1 MKDKY
6 IGKYDSVFKELLEKR
21 EEQRLIDKIRTE
33 SERDKCLRKMQ
44 EVIDGL
50 TGDTMKAIDIAQYII
65 SNNLIDNLRLN
76 KILYYCQH
84 ESLKRYNKPIFYDE
98 ILAYK
103 YGAVVANVYYRYN
116 YFPGYIPI
124 KYDVDI
130 PKEAKDIV
138 KYVIDKFDGVPT
150 WDLVKINQ
158 SGVWKEIYNGGKGER
173 LPIPLEMI
181 KNEVV

>member
-1 MKDKY
+1 MEKY
-6 IGKYDSVFKELLEKR
+6 ISKYESVFKELLEKR
-21 EEQRLIDKIRTE
+21 EEQMLIDKIRTE
-33 SERDKCLRKMQ
+33 SERDKFLRKIQ
-44 EVIDGL
+44 ETVDNL
-50 TGDTMKAIDIAQYII
+50 TGDTVKAIDIAQYII
-65 SNNLIDNLRLN
+65 SNNHINNLRLN

-84 ESLKRYNKPIFYDE
+84 ESLKRYNKPLFYDE

-124 KYDVDI
+124 KYDIDI

-150 WDLVKINQ
+150 WDLVKLNQ
-158 SGVWKEIYNGGKGER
+158 SGAWKEIYNDGKGER

-181 KNEVV
+181 KNEVI